1 MKFIAQPTFLPHA
14 IWAAASLCCG
24 TAFAQADGSVNP
36 TLGEVI
42 VTDTPVN
49 SNATVL
55 PAQQYSG
62 TGLLLRTQRSL
73 GETLSATPGV
83 ASTYFGPNSSRP
95 IIRGLDGDRVRI
107 LNNGGRS
114 ADVSELSFDHAV
126 PIEPLTVERIELLR
140 GPATL
145 LYGGQT
151 SGVVNLISNRIP
163 REALFDAR
171 GGVAGKADVGYATGS
186 RERSGAALVET
197 GTDRYAL
204 HVDAFGR
211 KSSDVNA
218 PIDLECARGGTPT
231 VRRRICNSANQ
242 TYGGAVGG
250 TAFIDR
256 GYIGASVDTYRSTY
270 GTVAEDNVDIRMRQ
284 NRYALEGGWRFG
296 SPVIES
302 VKVLAS
308 HTDYTHTEFDAG
320 DPATTFAKRANDLR
334 VEARSANFKTGFG
347 ALSGLYGVQAGNV
360 HFSALGDEAFVPA
373 TRTQDQAL
381 FGLQELAAA
390 WGKVALSARLE
401 HSRVESTGSAATDR
415 FTVGSRSFNPYS
427 VALGGLWNASVL
439 TPALQDWQLSA
450 NVAHV
455 ERAPRDYELFA
466 NGPHAATG
474 TYEIGNVDIA
484 KERSNN
490 FEAGARWQRGA
501 NRFNLNGYYYR
512 YTNYIALLSNGA
524 QRNPDGSTG
533 PGDESLPVF
542 VFSPVPARFYG
553 FEAGGNVRLASG
565 GNLADALDLELR
577 ADSVRATNLQTNEP
591 LPRIAPWRAGS
602 ALVWRSGAYGARF
615 GADYFA
621 RQDRVPEGD
630 LPTPGYT
637 LFNASL
643 DWRMK
648 AGPAN
653 LLWYARVDNIGNRLA
668 YSATSILTQ
677 TVPGRAPLQGR
688 TLRVGVRAS
697 F

>member
-1 MKFIAQPTFLPHA
+1 MM
-14 IWAAASLCCG
+14 CCG
-24 TAFAQADGSVNP
+24 TALAQADGPSTTP
-36 TLGEVI
+36 SLGEVI
-42 VTDTPVN
+42 VTDTPITNV
-49 SNATVL
+49 STVL

-83 ASTYFGPNSSRP
+83 ASTYFGPNASRP
-95 IIRGLDGDRVRI
+95 IIRGLDADRVRI

-126 PIEPLTVERIELLR
+126 PVEPLTIERIELLR

-151 SGVVNLISNRIP
+151 SGVVNLISNRIA
-163 REALFDAR
+163 REALFDAK
-171 GGVAGKADVGYATGS
+171 GGVAGKADLGYATGS

-211 KSSDVNA
+211 KSSDVYA
-218 PIDLECARGGTPT
+218 PIDLECARGGTPAI
-231 VRRRICNSANQ
+231 RRRICNSANE

-250 TAFIDR
+250 TAFFER
-256 GYIGASVDTYRSTY
+256 GYLGASVETYRSIY
-270 GTVAEDNVDIRMRQ
+270 GTVAEDNVDIKMRQ

-302 VKVLAS
+302 VKVQAS

-334 VEARSANFKTGFG
+334 VEARSAKVSTGFG
-347 ALSGLYGVQAGNV
+347 ALSGLYGLQAGNV
-360 HFSALGDEAFVPA
+360 HFSALGEEAFVPA

-390 WGKVALSARLE
+390 WGKVALSARVE
-401 HSRVESTGSAATDR
+401 HSRVQSFGSAATDR
-415 FTVGSRSFNPYS
+415 FVVASRSFNPYS
-427 VALGGLWNASVL
+427 LALGGLWNASML
-439 TPALQDWQLSA
+439 TPALADWQLSA
-450 NVAHV
+450 NIAHV
-455 ERAPRDYELFA
+455 ERAPRDYELYA

-474 TYEIGNVDIA
+474 TYEIGNVDIS

-490 FEAGARWQRGA
+490 FEAGTKWQRGA
-501 NRFNLNGYYYR
+501 NRFNLNAYHYR
-512 YTNYIALLSNGA
+512 YANYVALLSNGA

-533 PGDESLPVF
+533 SGDESLPVF
-542 VFSPVPARFYG
+542 VFSQVPARFYG
-553 FEAGGNVRLASG
+553 FEAGGNVRLLSNARA
-565 GNLADALDLELR
+565 ADALDLELR
-577 ADSVRATNLQTNEP
+577 GDLVRATNLQNNEP
-591 LPRIAPWRAGS
+591 LPRISPWRAGS
-602 ALVWRSGAYGARF
+602 TLVWRSGAYGARL

-630 LPTPGYT
+630 RPTAGYT

-648 AGPAN
+648 AGPTN
-653 LLWYARVDNIGNRLA
+653 LLWYARIDNIGNRLA

-677 TVPGRAPLQGR
+677 TVPGRVPLPGR
-688 TLRVGVRAS
+688 SLKVGVRAS